1 MGLREREFAVSRPV
15 LSRNGLGRA
24 IADARTAAGLS
35 QATLGRLTGLGQ
47 TAISKIETGQRK
59 LDAVELVE
67 IATELSIEVAELL
80 SAAREMP
87 LDDDGEIDMPPAP
100 SDTVARLLGRHGDVA
115 AGALAWVPPFLA
127 RLDELERLRLDG

>member
-1 MGLREREFAVSRPV
+1 MGLREPEFAVSRPV
-15 LSRNGLGRA
+15 LSRGGLGRA

-35 QATLGRLTGLGQ
+35 QAALGRLTRLGQ

-67 IATELSIEVAELL
+67 IAEELGIEVAELL
-80 SAAREMP
+80 SAARKMP
-87 LDDDGEIDMPPAP
+87 VDDDGETDVPPAP
-100 SDTVARLLGRHGDVA
+100 SDSVARVLGRHDDVA